1 VLGHVDHG
9 KTTLLDKIRGSLVVA
24 KEPGLITQHIGA
36 TEIPIKTVKDICGDL
51 LEKLKIKIEIPGL
64 LFIDTPGHEAFT
76 SLRKRGGSIADL
88 AILIIDINEGFKPQT
103 DESLQFLKEFKT
115 PFLIAATKIDR
126 IKGWNKNEDSCFLES
141 YDKQPDFVKELFD
154 GEFYKLIG
162 QLSERGFETERF
174 DKIKNFKENIAIV
187 PCSGITGEGI
197 PELLMILAGLSQ
209 QFLKKELEITKGI
222 GRGSILEVK
231 EVKGLGMTID
241 VILYDGE
248 MKKGDW
254 LIIGGKEPITTKIK
268 ALLKP
273 PVLKE
278 IRIEKQFDSI
288 NEVNAAAGIKISAP
302 NLEGAIAGN
311 PIASVHKEED
321 IEKVKDELKGA
332 SEIEFE
338 KIGDGVILKADTLG
352 SLEALINILKNIDIK
367 KAEVGNVLKKDVI
380 EMESVQDP
388 LKRTIL
394 AFNVNVDE
402 AAEKEAEDKKVKV
415 LQSDIIYKLIENY
428 EEFIEKTRE
437 EIRLEKL
444 KSITRPAKLLI
455 LKGMTFRASNPAI
468 VGVEVLEGFLK
479 SGVKLQR
486 DGKEIGTVKALQSD
500 NISVES
506 AKKEDR
512 VAVSIDGPTVG
523 RQIKE
528 RDELTVIINKNDL
541 KVLEELDIKE
551 EVELAKEILGL
562 K

>member
-1 VLGHVDHG
+1 
-9 KTTLLDKIRGSLVVA
+9 VA

-455 LKGMTFRASNPAI
+455 LKRMTFRASNPAI

-479 SGVKLQR
+479 SGVKLQK
-486 DGKEIGTVKALQSD
+486 DGKKIGTVKALQSE

-506 AKKEDR
+506 AKKGDR

-528 RDELTVIINKNDL
+528 EDELTVIITKNDL

-551 EVELAKEILGL
+551 EVELAKEIL